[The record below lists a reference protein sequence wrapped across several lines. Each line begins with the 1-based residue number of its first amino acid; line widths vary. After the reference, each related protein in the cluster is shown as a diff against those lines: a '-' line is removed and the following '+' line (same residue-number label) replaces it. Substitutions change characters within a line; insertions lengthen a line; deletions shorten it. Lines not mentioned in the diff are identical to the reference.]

1 MEKKPI
7 RYAAAACQVDRP
19 NPTRRAEIGPNVD
32 RMLEM
37 VDMAVE
43 GYEPMMDVRLVVFPE
58 FAHAAP
64 IYPTAKALCK
74 HLTLPIPN
82 EYTEQYTKKAK
93 EHNIYIQTGTFL
105 AVSYTHL
112 TLPTTPYV

>member
-1 MEKKPI
+1 MVDESI

-19 NPTRRAEIGPNVD
+19 NPTRRAEIEPNVE

-37 VDMAVE
+37 VDMAVT

-82 EYTEQYTKKAK
+82 EFTERYIKKGQRAQYLYS
-93 EHNIYIQTGTFL
+93 NG
-105 AVSYTHL
+105 HL
-112 TLPTTPYV
+112 FGRALRVARQSV